1 MLKLRKIK
9 KSFGNLDVL
18 KSIDLDIDEKEI
30 VVLLDLQEEEKQRF
44 LE

>member
-30 VVLLDLQEEEKQRF
+30 VVLVGPSGGGKTTLL
-44 LE
+44 

>member
-30 VVLLDLQEEEKQRF
+30 VVLVGPSGGGKQRF